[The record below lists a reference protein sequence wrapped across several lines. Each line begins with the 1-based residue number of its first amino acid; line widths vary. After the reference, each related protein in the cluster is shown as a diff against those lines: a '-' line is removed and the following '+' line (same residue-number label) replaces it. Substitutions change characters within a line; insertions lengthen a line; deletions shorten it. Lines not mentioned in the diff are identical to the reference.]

1 MMGEEPLS
9 GSSIKPSTARRP
21 AVSGAIGN
29 VGRGGGRGREGG
41 CSGLMSTPSVLPLQ
55 GAVSGRY
62 VAATKG
68 GEGGAGG

>member
-1 MMGEEPLS
+1 M
-9 GSSIKPSTARRP
+9 
-21 AVSGAIGN
+21 SGAIGN